1 VKTISSGIVTDGLVL
16 WLDAGVTSSYPG
28 SGTTWTDLSGNG
40 NNGTLT
46 NGPTYSSTN
55 GGVIVFDGVD
65 DFVTVSLNLATTN
78 NTIFAIA
85 RWTGSDYQRVISSNN
100 NNWLMGWWAEQTNKY
115 YAEGWVSS
123 SNGGVIETSWICYAA
138 TGDISTDSWQ
148 LYRNGV
154 SIVGANNLG
163 VQGPNGIRLGGS
175 GITTTEYATCQVGLV
190 MAYNRVL
197 SAAEVLQTFN
207 ALKSRFG
214 L

>member
-1 VKTISSGIVTDGLVL
+1 
-16 WLDAGVTSSYPG
+16 
-28 SGTTWTDLSGNG
+28 
-40 NNGTLT
+40 
-46 NGPTYSSTN
+46 
-55 GGVIVFDGVD
+55 
-65 DFVTVSLNLATTN
+65 
-78 NTIFAIA
+78 
-85 RWTGSDYQRVISSNN
+85 
-100 NNWLMGWWAEQTNKY
+100 MGWWAEQTNKY

-175 GITTTEYATCQVGLV
+175 GITTTEYAACQVGLV

-197 SAAEVLQTFN
+197 SAAEIAQNFN
-207 ALKSRFG
+207 AQRARFG